1 MSSRYECRK
10 CLVRWDGAINNNTDR
25 CPECRSTDVHMHSLG
40 FGRAKPEGWQLV
52 PDAPTAAEILRKGAG
67 HIEDRAASR
76 DCVESGERSMS
87 KTVKAFNALY
97 GHELTE
103 EQGWQFMCILKK
115 ARASQGGYNA
125 DDYEDD
131 AAYAA
136 LAGECA
142 GSQA

>member
-1 MSSRYECRK
+1 MIIKRCMNCKHEWSSKLEQCPK
-10 CLVRWDGAINNNTDR
+10 CLRTDYEVCGVRINSDSVRLAQTTGSS
-25 CPECRSTDVHMHSLG
+25 ST
-40 FGRAKPEGWQLV
+40 
-52 PDAPTAAEILRKGAG
+52 TAASILRKGAG

-76 DCVESGERSMS
+76 DCAESGERSMS

-142 GSQA
+142 GAQA